1 MALYKTM
8 SRFHVQRFSELS
20 TGTVEYNDNDEDV
33 VCMCV
38 CVCVC
43 ANKQFSETSALIR
56 LIKNEQLNFS
66 YFIQQNKLFNDSVPY
81 ASPEN

>member
-8 SRFHVQRFSELS
+8 SRFHVRRFSELS

-38 CVCVC
+38 CVC
-43 ANKQFSETSALIR
+43 ADKQFSETSALVT
-56 LIKNEQLNFS
+56 LIKNEQLNSS